1 MSWGANHVPQAPRRD
16 PTVAAFKRAD
26 AAERRRRRDTLELLL
41 REAKGFSMVADRMNL
56 PSKPAID
63 RCAGRLQRLLRSLDA
78 ADASRDRDNARKAID
93 AYALEARR
101 LLGHAREEFDRG
113 GKPTQIVRRIR
124 DLDIAKRSAWRPA
137 TWKGGERTIRPL
149 FTAEFPRNAQPTD
162 FFATRHDPSTKPAVK
177 QQASINSEG
186 LAGDTRKYQDVFDL
200 AGGAYGGHKS
210 KSAFVTTSTV
220 ALQGGAMLEV
230 EAFDNKAIR
239 KLTLIKSPE
248 QKPHQRGTIR
258 KRLPSEDGTASAK
271 SLDANT
277 RKAFEDLEA
286 RQARRMTGQR
296 GNKVSLLKDDGW
308 RW

>member
-1 MSWGANHVPQAPRRD
+1 MSMGPPLQQTTRRD

-41 REAKGFSMVADRMNL
+41 REAKGFSMVADRMKL

-162 FFATRHDPSTKPAVK
+162 FFATRHDPSTKRAPTP
-177 QQASINSEG
+177 QASINSEG

-271 SLDANT
+271 SLDSNT

>member
-1 MSWGANHVPQAPRRD
+1 M
-16 PTVAAFKRAD
+16 
-26 AAERRRRRDTLELLL
+26 
-41 REAKGFSMVADRMNL
+41 
-56 PSKPAID
+56 
-63 RCAGRLQRLLRSLDA
+63 
-78 ADASRDRDNARKAID
+78 
-93 AYALEARR
+93 
-101 LLGHAREEFDRG
+101 
-113 GKPTQIVRRIR
+113 
-124 DLDIAKRSAWRPA
+124 
-137 TWKGGERTIRPL
+137 RPL

-162 FFATRHDPSTKPAVK
+162 FFATRHDPSTKAAPK
-177 QQASINSEG
+177 PQASINSEG

-271 SLDANT
+271 SLDSNT

>member
-56 PSKPAID
+56 QSKPAID
-63 RCAGRLQRLLRSLDA
+63 QCAGRLQRLLRSLDA

>member
-1 MSWGANHVPQAPRRD
+1 
-16 PTVAAFKRAD
+16 
-26 AAERRRRRDTLELLL
+26 
-41 REAKGFSMVADRMNL
+41 
-56 PSKPAID
+56 
-63 RCAGRLQRLLRSLDA
+63 
-78 ADASRDRDNARKAID
+78 
-93 AYALEARR
+93 
-101 LLGHAREEFDRG
+101 
-113 GKPTQIVRRIR
+113 
-124 DLDIAKRSAWRPA
+124 
-137 TWKGGERTIRPL
+137 
-149 FTAEFPRNAQPTD
+149 
-162 FFATRHDPSTKPAVK
+162 
-177 QQASINSEG
+177 
-186 LAGDTRKYQDVFDL
+186 
-200 AGGAYGGHKS
+200 
-210 KSAFVTTSTV
+210 
-220 ALQGGAMLEV
+220 MLEV